1 MVDGC
6 INMPSI
12 TMASTPYRV
21 QPLQYT
27 VQWSQCYII
36 LVSEIDALD
45 IVIKVAD
52 NITTAYLLKGK
63 MHEICYHNTGLI
75 KYL

>member
-52 NITTAYLLKGK
+52 NIIT
-63 MHEICYHNTGLI
+63 
-75 KYL
+75 